1 MFKEH
6 GMTIRHVIRKETYFD
21 SVTLMQITN
30 EVKKLQGVE
39 NAVVGMG
46 TDYNVDSLKRLG
58 LYSDVFAGI
67 TPADLLMCVQAG
79 NDAAAEAALAGAE
92 KLLTSRKKPAGGAAF
107 VPPTQEAAAKTLPD
121 ANIVVISVPGAWAA
135 REAEIALRAGR
146 HVMLFSDNVTVEEE
160 LKLKTLGEQ
169 KNLLVMGPDCGT
181 ALINGV
187 PLAFSNAIRKGN
199 IGLVAASGTG
209 LQEVTSLIHTMGYG
223 ITQAIGVGGR
233 DLSEKI
239 GGKMTLMAARALGED
254 PATKVIVMI
263 SKPPAQA
270 VLGPLYA
277 ELKKIRKPI
286 VVYFIGADPE
296 AIRKEGFTPAHNLQ
310 EAAIKACELS
320 GGKPVPAPMSE
331 AEALSKA
338 IGLKL
343 PGTYLRG
350 LYSGGTLCDEA
361 QRVLQ
366 PVLGEL
372 YSNTP
377 VKGTLTL
384 KSVYKSEKH
393 TIVDLGDD
401 EFTRG
406 RAHPMIDPSLRQER
420 IGIETADPDVGLI
433 AFDVVLGYGA
443 HMDMAGEMV
452 SAIEKARKASGRNP
466 VFAACICGTADD
478 PQNLQ
483 KQKRTLEDAGVLTF
497 PSNLALVTFVKQ
509 ALSGKGA

>member
-1 MFKEH
+1 
-6 GMTIRHVIRKETYFD
+6 MTIRHVIRKETYFD

-46 TDYNVDSLKRLG
+46 TDFNIDSLKRLG

-79 NDAAAEAALAGAE
+79 DGATADTALAAAE
-92 KLLTSRKKPAGGAAF
+92 KLLTTRKKASGAGAAF
-107 VPPTQEAAAKTLPD
+107 VPPTQEAAAKQLPD
-121 ANIVVISVPGAWAA
+121 ANVVVISVPGAWAA

-160 LKLKTLGEQ
+160 LKLKTLGVE

-187 PLAFSNAIRKGN
+187 PLAFSNAVRKGD

-239 GGKMTLMAARALGED
+239 GGKMTLIAAHALGED
-254 PATKVIVMI
+254 PATKVIVLI

-296 AIRKEGFTPAHNLQ
+296 DIRKEGFTPAHNLQ
-310 EAAIKACELS
+310 EAAQKACELS
-320 GGKPVPAPMSE
+320 SGKPVTVPMSDVD
-331 AEALSKA
+331 AAAKA
-338 IGLKL
+338 KGIKL
-343 PGTYLRG
+343 PGKYLRG

-361 QRVLQ
+361 QRLLL
-366 PVLGEL
+366 PVLADL

-377 VKGTLTL
+377 VKGCRTLH
-384 KSVYKSEKH
+384 SVHKSEKH

-406 RAHPMIDPSLRQER
+406 RAHPMIDPTLRQER

-452 SAIEKARKASGRNP
+452 AAIAKARKASGRKP
-466 VFAACICGTADD
+466 VYAACICGTADD

-483 KQKRTLEDAGVLTF
+483 KQKRTLEEAGVLVF
-497 PSNLALVTFVKQ
+497 PSNVTLIDFVKQ
-509 ALSGKGA
+509 ALTGKGA